1 MNENVITGGHCKD
14 KLADSKVKM
23 LKVMNNWE
31 LSGNGEGNRNLVD
44 EDAEWITLDSTDA
57 NFGAYTRNQYKDDN
71 RKDFLSQFGPEI
83 LYAWKLFDINEIRQS
98 VLSTLDG
105 TQAATVD
112 GVPETEVTR

>member
-1 MNENVITGGHCKD
+1 MKMSSQEGI
-14 KLADSKVKM
+14 VKT
-23 LKVMNNWE
+23 NQ
-31 LSGNGEGNRNLVD
+31 GNRNLVD
-44 EDAEWITLDSTDA
+44 EDAEWITLDATDA
-57 NFGAYTRNQYKDDN
+57 NIGAYTRNLYKDDN
-71 RKDFLSQFGPEI
+71 RKDFLSQYGPEI